1 MSYAPL
7 LQQKMIYNLF
17 AIYLVV
23 VFYHY
28 NKVNARTA
36 NRIAFQYHQHS
47 HQKYRKISSST
58 LFESDISPENIKSDN
73 ESIRHAIDK
82 LVSIIDPTGDNSK
95 LQSSTSS
102 KQSSKVNIIGSG
114 LSPTLLNLPLST
126 LHILSQADVVLYD
139 SLGLSYDDIMQIVPT
154 HCEVICVGKR
164 GDQPSWKQSEI
175 DDLILQKATESVDM
189 QSSSS
194 DIEQKQTIK
203 GKNIVRLK
211 G

>member
-1 MSYAPL
+1 
-7 LQQKMIYNLF
+7 MIYNNIF

-23 VFYHY
+23 VFYLCAQF
-28 NKVNARTA
+28 NASTA
-36 NRIAFQYHQHS
+36 YRIAFQFQQQS
-47 HQKYRKISSST
+47 HQNYRKISSST
-58 LFESDISPENIKSDN
+58 LQGSDVSPENINN

-82 LVSIIDPTGDNSK
+82 LVSKIDPTGDNNK
-95 LQSSTSS
+95 LPSSTSS
-102 KQSSKVNIIGSG
+102 KQSSIVNIIGSG
-114 LSPTLLNLPLST
+114 LCPTLLNLPLST

-139 SLGLSYDDIMQIVPT
+139 SLGLSYEDIMQIVPS

-175 DDLILQKATESVDM
+175 DDLILQKATESIDL
-189 QSSSS
+189 QSSS

-203 GKNIVRLK
+203 GKNIIRLK

>member
-1 MSYAPL
+1 M
-7 LQQKMIYNLF
+7 YNLF

-28 NKVNARTA
+28 TKVNASTA
-36 NRIAFQYHQHS
+36 NKIAFQYHQQS

-58 LFESDISPENIKSDN
+58 LEGSDVSPENKSDN
-73 ESIRHAIDK
+73 ESIRHAINK
-82 LVSIIDPTGDNSK
+82 LVSIIDPTGNNSK

-102 KQSSKVNIIGSG
+102 KQSSKVHIIGSG
-114 LSPTLLNLPLST
+114 LCGTLLNLPLST

-139 SLGLSYDDIMQIVPT
+139 SLGLSYEDIMQIVPT

-175 DDLILQKATESVDM
+175 DDLILEKATESVNI
-189 QSSSS
+189 QSSSSS

>member
-1 MSYAPL
+1 
-7 LQQKMIYNLF
+7 MIVF
-17 AIYLVV
+17 
-23 VFYHY
+23 FYHC
-28 NKVNARTA
+28 VIVINASTA
-36 NRIAFQYHQHS
+36 NRIAFQYHQHT
-47 HQKYRKISSST
+47 HQNYRKISSS
-58 LFESDISPENIKSDN
+58 LLQGSDVSPENINN

-82 LVSIIDPTGDNSK
+82 LVSIIDPAGDNSK
-95 LQSSTSS
+95 LQSPS
-102 KQSSKVNIIGSG
+102 KQSSKVHIIGSG
-114 LSPTLLNLPLST
+114 LCSTLLNLPLST

-139 SLGLSYDDIMQIVPT
+139 SLGLSYEDIMQIVPT

-175 DDLILQKATESVDM
+175 DDLILEKATESVDV

>member
-1 MSYAPL
+1 M
-7 LQQKMIYNLF
+7 MIYNNIF

-23 VFYHY
+23 VFYLCAQF
-28 NKVNARTA
+28 NASTA
-36 NRIAFQYHQHS
+36 YRIAFQFQQQS
-47 HQKYRKISSST
+47 HQNYRKISSST
-58 LFESDISPENIKSDN
+58 LQGSDVSPENINN

-82 LVSIIDPTGDNSK
+82 LVSKIDPTGDNNK
-95 LQSSTSS
+95 LPSSTSS
-102 KQSSKVNIIGSG
+102 KQSSIVNIIGSG
-114 LSPTLLNLPLST
+114 LCPTLLNLPLST

-139 SLGLSYDDIMQIVPT
+139 SLGLSYEDIMQIVPS

-175 DDLILQKATESVDM
+175 DDLILQKATESIDL
-189 QSSSS
+189 QSSS

-203 GKNIVRLK
+203 GKNIIRLK

>member
-1 MSYAPL
+1 MGVSHAPL

-28 NKVNARTA
+28 TKVNASTA
-36 NRIAFQYHQHS
+36 SRIAFQYHQHS
-47 HQKYRKISSST
+47 HQNYRKISSST
-58 LFESDISPENIKSDN
+58 LLQGSDVSP
-73 ESIRHAIDK
+73 ESIRYAINK
-82 LVSIIDPTGDNSK
+82 LVSIIDPTGNNSK

-102 KQSSKVNIIGSG
+102 KQSSKVHIIGSG
-114 LSPTLLNLPLST
+114 LCPTLLNLPLST

-139 SLGLSYDDIMQIVPT
+139 SLSLSYEDIMQIVPT

-164 GDQPSWKQSEI
+164 GDQPSWKQSAI
-175 DDLILQKATESVDM
+175 DDLILEKATESVDI
-189 QSSSS
+189 QSSLS
-194 DIEQKQTIK
+194 DIEQKQSIK